1 MYNFALAFVVCCI
14 VYLIGEAV
22 SNITKA
28 WIPSVF
34 VTAAVLIVGY
44 WTIIPK
50 TLITDSALIPFGSTT
65 GIYLLLVH
73 MGSIISLKQ
82 LAENWKTVV
91 VCLLGLTGMC
101 AFAFIFCPMLMD
113 YNLIIAGLPPLTGGI
128 VAATTMMDAAQEAG
142 LQEAAVFAIVMYCM
156 QGFAGYPLTAICLQ
170 LEGKAKLK
178 EFRAG
183 KMAAQAVEGTI
194 DADSGNLV
202 KAPTKAVKKLVPPLP
217 DKWNNNVMIFLK
229 MGILAWIATQIGSIQ
244 FPYIGAISGAVWAL
258 LVGIFA
264 TAIGLLDENALNK
277 SNSYGI
283 VMFALMMY
291 VFDGLNMCT
300 PEMLLSIIV
309 PMIELIVIGVV
320 GMGLFCFVGAKILKM
335 SFKLAFATAL
345 TALYGFPPNAII
357 TENTCT
363 ALAETPEEKEAL
375 MGHMFTPMIVGGFT
389 TVTITSVIIAGVFTG
404 MFV

>member
-113 YNLIIAGLPPLTGGI
+113 YNLTIAGLPPLTGGI
-128 VAATTMMDAAQEAG
+128 VAATTRMDAAR
-142 LQEAAVFAIVMYCM
+142 M
-156 QGFAGYPLTAICLQ
+156 P
-170 LEGKAKLK
+170 
-178 EFRAG
+178 R
-183 KMAAQAVEGTI
+183 
-194 DADSGNLV
+194 
-202 KAPTKAVKKLVPPLP
+202 
-217 DKWNNNVMIFLK
+217 
-229 MGILAWIATQIGSIQ
+229 
-244 FPYIGAISGAVWAL
+244 
-258 LVGIFA
+258 
-264 TAIGLLDENALNK
+264 
-277 SNSYGI
+277 
-283 VMFALMMY
+283 
-291 VFDGLNMCT
+291 
-300 PEMLLSIIV
+300 
-309 PMIELIVIGVV
+309 
-320 GMGLFCFVGAKILKM
+320 
-335 SFKLAFATAL
+335 
-345 TALYGFPPNAII
+345 
-357 TENTCT
+357 
-363 ALAETPEEKEAL
+363 
-375 MGHMFTPMIVGGFT
+375 
-389 TVTITSVIIAGVFTG
+389 
-404 MFV
+404 

>member
-91 VCLLGLTGMC
+91 VCLIGLVGMC

-128 VAATTMMDAAQEAG
+128 VAATTMMNAAQEAG

-183 KMAAQAVEGTI
+183 KMAAQAIEGSI
-194 DADSGNLV
+194 DADSGKPGQGPHQGREEARPPAARQVEQQRDDL
-202 KAPTKAVKKLVPPLP
+202 PQDGHPRLDRHPDRHHPVP
-217 DKWNNNVMIFLK
+217 
-229 MGILAWIATQIGSIQ
+229 
-244 FPYIGAISGAVWAL
+244 
-258 LVGIFA
+258 
-264 TAIGLLDENALNK
+264 
-277 SNSYGI
+277 
-283 VMFALMMY
+283 
-291 VFDGLNMCT
+291 
-300 PEMLLSIIV
+300 
-309 PMIELIVIGVV
+309 
-320 GMGLFCFVGAKILKM
+320 
-335 SFKLAFATAL
+335 
-345 TALYGFPPNAII
+345 
-357 TENTCT
+357 
-363 ALAETPEEKEAL
+363 
-375 MGHMFTPMIVGGFT
+375 GHRRHQRRCLGP
-389 TVTITSVIIAGVFTG
+389 AHRHLRHRYRPAR
-404 MFV
+404 